1 VKQGEAVATLRLQ
14 HPSIAA
20 GERGLKTRARLRF
33 KLESGGVD
41 AGKG

>member
-1 VKQGEAVATLRLQ
+1 MGRKLSGTDETGVVLYRAKG
-14 HPSIAA
+14 
-20 GERGLKTRARLRF
+20 ARLRF